1 MIQGQRRS
9 DKKIKY
15 KYKYLRKSP
24 QKRKEKTRTRA
35 AIKRREM
42 GKPEDT
48 RGPSGTVDRVVL
60 VDSGL
65 DDNRDPDGMQVI

>member
-1 MIQGQRRS
+1 M
-9 DKKIKY
+9 KY

-60 VDSGL
+60 VDCGL
-65 DDNRDPDGMQVI
+65 SR

>member
-1 MIQGQRRS
+1 M
-9 DKKIKY
+9 KY
-15 KYKYLRKSP
+15 KYNYLRKSP

-60 VDSGL
+60 VDY
-65 DDNRDPDGMQVI
+65 RR

>member
-1 MIQGQRRS
+1 M
-9 DKKIKY
+9 KY

-24 QKRKEKTRTRA
+24 QKRNEKTRTRA

-48 RGPSGTVDRVVL
+48 RGPSGTVDKVVL
-60 VDSGL
+60 VDYRL
-65 DDNRDPDGMQVI
+65 DDSRYPDRIQVI

>member
-1 MIQGQRRS
+1 M
-9 DKKIKY
+9 KY
-15 KYKYLRKSP
+15 KYNYLRKSP

-60 VDSGL
+60 VDYRL
-65 DDNRDPDGMQVI
+65 DDSRDPDRIQVL